1 MWMTSVVLVA
11 YLLVPCFQRV
21 YATSCYYPDGTLSK
35 DVPCSSGADSACCGS
50 GAICLSNGL
59 CLSTV
64 QPFGLSRGSCTD
76 PSYKIKECTKLCT
89 NIQRNGGCSI
99 VLYNNTESTTQYCCN
114 SIVNNPNG
122 SLPFCDQGLN
132 TIEVDSASMIAG
144 IAALADYTRIDD
156 STKTTSSAAT
166 PTSPTSNTPDNINSH
181 GSSSHE
187 VAVGVGVGV
196 STWCHCRYIFG
207 LGFVGKK
214 KPTRYYAEFVLRRRP

>member
-1 MWMTSVVLVA
+1 MTLPTA
-11 YLLVPCFQRV
+11 
-21 YATSCYYPDGTLSK
+21 
-35 DVPCSSGADSACCGS
+35 
-50 GAICLSNGL
+50 
-59 CLSTV
+59 
-64 QPFGLSRGSCTD
+64 
-76 PSYKIKECTKLCT
+76 

-196 STWCHCRYIFG
+196 STWCHCHYIFG